1 MEREALGGFITGF
14 VFGER
19 THKERIK
26 MTDYNLT
33 LSTTEANSV
42 GVVKL
47 RHADT
52 NSQVLKVQVIEN
64 GLKKSFK
71 GLTPFF
77 CLMAREVTG
86 QGVSEEL
93 VTVFDSEKGT
103 LEYTSSD
110 NALQMIGRNEAYF
123 SFRKQSGD
131 TWIEQFSTRSFHYIV
146 EKSIYSQPFK
156 DSNYWWTFKELYD
169 KFIGY
174 QESGKESWEDFVNAN
189 KEILESIDPGGK
201 ILGEL
206 IDSRGDFEQLGQR
219 LNYMAKNIEEKDEKN
234 SFFKKE
240 IAYKLPLRFSS
251 YDEIVSVS
259 KTKYLYP
266 QSFTIDKK
274 LHEIFVLYSPSGEN
288 NYTQRWIV
296 VYDTNTMEEKT
307 TFGAGN
313 AGGEGIVLRY
323 EGGNRYLYVKSKPL
337 FIGKFSLDTLPEKLE
352 IINPIDEYKVG
363 LFLDFTFRDG
373 NWFIEQDGAT
383 LGKNINRK
391 TFHWYAEN
399 LTELIGTTFID
410 EEITGYWSGNY
421 TNYIPKRQG
430 IAIGKNGLLYQQ
442 SGGMH
447 SKGEKPAPYSYQGI
461 KEIDRDGNLKNEYL
475 IQQEFFIN
483 KLEEKGLVCDRIES
497 ESIFCDEEGQ
507 FFSLYVYNG
516 STKNP
521 ITLEEGI
528 IVFKEQ
534 SKNYYSNNYIDFS
547 GGAISYKRLNR
558 KEIENGIFPKSQNG
572 EMINPYTGEV
582 FTELL
587 QILSFLNNT
596 NLRKFSFYSSSTS
609 IVDLNGEIFE
619 SGYLVEISNVNNFV
633 FALSL
638 KGTSDTKNITIYD
651 KEGELVQREIYSNS
665 PEVLLLPLS
674 SPVTNFFDELPLKA
688 EKDGKKVTITGYV
701 KVPKN
706 RPAVI
711 TSLPTGMKPKATL
724 SFTVALSASTSGGY
738 GVISIH
744 ANSGEVRC
752 AFTSQ
757 DVDYVCLN
765 GISFLV

>member
-1 MEREALGGFITGF
+1 
-14 VFGER
+14 
-19 THKERIK
+19 

-219 LNYMAKNIEEKDEKN
+219 LNYMAKNIEEKKEKN

-259 KTKYLYP
+259 KTKNLYP

-296 VYDTNTMEEKT
+296 VYDINTMEEKT

-352 IINPIDEYKVG
+352 IINPINEYEVG

-373 NWFIEQDGAT
+373 EWFIEQDGAA
-383 LGKNINRK
+383 LGSSINRK
-391 TFHWYAEN
+391 TFHWYDADFEN
-399 LTELIGTTFID
+399 LTGTTFID
-410 EEITGYWSGNY
+410 EEITGYWSGSY
-421 TNYIPKRQG
+421 TDYIPKRQG
-430 IAIGKNGLLYQQ
+430 ICIGTNGMLYQQ
-442 SGGMH
+442 SGGMQ
-447 SKGEKPAPYSYQGI
+447 SKGGNSVPYGYQGI
-461 KEIDRDGNLKNEYL
+461 KEIDREGNLKNEYL
-475 IQQEFFIN
+475 IQPDFFID
-483 KLEEKGLVCDRIES
+483 KLEEKGFECDRIES
-497 ESIFCDEEGQ
+497 ESIFCDEDGD
-507 FFSLYVYNG
+507 FYTMYIHNG
-516 STKNP
+516 KTNNS
-521 ITLEEGI
+521 ITLKQGVI
-528 IVFKEQ
+528 IFKEK
-534 SKNYYSNNYIDFS
+534 SENYNSESYIDFS
-547 GGAISYKRLNR
+547 GGEIYYNKLKR
-558 KEIENGIFPKSQNG
+558 KEIENGIFPRSQDG
-572 EMINPYTGEV
+572 KMRNPYTGEIIDSLRAIV
-582 FTELL
+582 TLL
-587 QILSFLNNT
+587 QNT
-596 NLRKFSFYSSSTS
+596 NLKKFAFYSSAVSV
-609 IVDLNGEIFE
+609 VDLNNKIIEN
-619 SGYLVEISNVNNFV
+619 GYLVEISNVNNIV
-633 FALSL
+633 FALNY
-638 KGTSDTKNITIYD
+638 KGTSDVKNISIFTKGEELIQ
-651 KEGELVQREIYSNS
+651 KEVFPAFPDNLILN
-665 PEVLLLPLS
+665 LKDD
-674 SPVTNFFDELPLKA
+674 VTNYFSDLPLKA
-688 EKDGKKVTITGYV
+688 QLSDGKVTLTGYV
-701 KVPKN
+701 KIPKT

-711 TSLPTGMKPKATL
+711 SSLPVNMRPTRTL
-724 SFTVALSASTSGGY
+724 SFIVALSASISGGY
-738 GVISIH
+738 GIVSVFE
-744 ANSGEVRC
+744 NSGEVRC
-752 AFTSQ
+752 VFTSQ

-765 GISFLV
+765 GIDFLV